1 MKAALTFGPGD
12 IRVESMTDPVPDAGE
27 ILVKVGGCGICG
39 GDYSG
44 HKPGARKLTNRRE
57 PTIAGHEVAGTVA
70 AHGAGGARFAGRQP
84 GSGEPESALWTL
96 FAVPPGNGPPV

>member
-27 ILVKVGGCGICG
+27 VLVKVGGCGICG

-44 HKPGARKLTNRRE
+44 HKPGARTSWRTAASRPSRDMKWPAPLRHTAPECAVCRSA
-57 PTIAGHEVAGTVA
+57 AGW
-70 AHGAGGARFAGRQP
+70 R
-84 GSGEPESALWTL
+84 
-96 FAVPPGNGPPV
+96 